1 MAINKEFEELLKVAL
16 TDGIITPAER
26 QVLLKKAVNL
36 GMDADEAD
44 MYISAEIQKLE
55 MQSES
60 IKKQEMGRV
69 CPSCGT
75 PIQQLAS
82 KCSACGEPV
91 TAEASKEL
99 TEVLDELE
107 DALVMLKSGVEV
119 KTAKAE
125 VERFIRKAKLYHE
138 NNPKINMLIDEVKQ
152 EMVRFEEK
160 AKKEALIKY
169 TLKNVWFWVAA
180 IGLVGILLMIICG
193 PTADGEVGLLMVI
206 VAAIVA
212 MIKGGIQLS
221 KLGKKK

>member
-1 MAINKEFEELLKVAL
+1 
-16 TDGIITPAER
+16 
-26 QVLLKKAVNL
+26 
-36 GMDADEAD
+36 
-44 MYISAEIQKLE
+44 
-55 MQSES
+55 
-60 IKKQEMGRV
+60 
-69 CPSCGT
+69 
-75 PIQQLAS
+75 
-82 KCSACGEPV
+82 
-91 TAEASKEL
+91 
-99 TEVLDELE
+99 
-107 DALVMLKSGVEV
+107 
-119 KTAKAE
+119 
-125 VERFIRKAKLYHE
+125 
-138 NNPKINMLIDEVKQ
+138 MLIDEVKQ